1 MKTRF
6 ERAERTFSQC
16 GRLLLAALLL
26 FPSLALGQAQVLAK
40 PGSATI
46 RPFKMDVPDRVL
58 IDLRRRLAEAKWPDQ
73 LPGKTWEYGAGIKK
87 VRELADYWENHYD
100 WRNSPAVDSRLAGF
114 DC

>member
-1 MKTRF
+1 
-6 ERAERTFSQC
+6 
-16 GRLLLAALLL
+16 
-26 FPSLALGQAQVLAK
+26 VLAK

-46 RPFKMDVPDRVL
+46 QPFKIDVPDRVL

-100 WRNSPAVDSRLAGF
+100 WRNAPAVDSRLAGF